1 MQVSVNVRASR
12 IVEEMIA
19 KQDEI
24 GVSVYKVGE
33 GTVID
38 AGVEA
43 SGGYLAGRYL
53 TEVCLGGLGSVGMT
67 WKQYGEMSL
76 PVVVVSTDHPSIA
89 LLGSQFAGW
98 QIKVE
103 KFFAMGSGPARALV
117 LKPKELYE
125 KIGYRDEANTA
136 VIVLETTQKPDEGVV
151 EYVSSACNVEPKDLY
166 IILASTSSLAGST
179 QISGRIVETGLHKL
193 LDVGFDPKLVLY
205 GSGCAPIAPVHP
217 KFQRAM
223 GRTNDALLYGGET
236 FFTVKYEDDEEL
248 RRVVEQVPSSKSR
261 DYGRSFFETFKEA
274 GYDFYKIDPALFAP
288 ACITVNNLRT
298 GSVYRAGQI
307 NEKVLKESFFGH

>member
-19 KQDEI
+19 RKDEI

-43 SGGYLAGRYL
+43 LGGYLAGRCL
-53 TEVCLGGLGSVGMT
+53 TEVCLGGLGSASII
-67 WKQYGEMSL
+67 WKRFGEIGL
-76 PVVVVSTDHPSIA
+76 PAVVVSTDHPSIA

-103 KFFAMGSGPARALV
+103 KFIAMGSGPARALA

-151 EYVSSACNVEPKDLY
+151 EYISNACSVDSKDLY

-193 LDVGFDPKLVLY
+193 VDVGLDPKLVLY

-217 KFQRAM
+217 RFQRAM

-248 RRVVEQVPSSKSR
+248 RRIVEQVPSSKSR

-288 ACITVNNLRT
+288 ACITVNNLKT
-298 GSVYRAGQI
+298 GSAYRAGQM

>member
-1 MQVSVNVRASR
+1 MQVSVNVTASK

-24 GVSVYKVGE
+24 GVSVYKVNE
-33 GTVID
+33 STVID
-38 AGVEA
+38 AGAEA
-43 SGGYLAGRYL
+43 PGGYLAGRYL
-53 TEVCLGGLGSVGMT
+53 TEVCLGGLGSVATT

-76 PVVVVSTDHPSIA
+76 PAVVVKTDHPSIA

-103 KFFAMGSGPARALV
+103 KFFAMGSGPARALA

-125 KIGYRDEANTA
+125 KIGYRDEADTA
-136 VIVLETTQKPDEGVV
+136 VIVLETTQKPDEAVV
-151 EYVSSACNVEPKDLY
+151 EYISSACNVEPKDLY
-166 IILASTSSLAGST
+166 MILASTSSLAGSA

-193 LDVGFDPKLVLY
+193 VDVGFDPKLVLY
-205 GSGCAPIAPVHP
+205 GSGCAPIAPAHP
-217 KFQRAM
+217 KFHRAM

-236 FFTVKYEDDEEL
+236 FFAVRCEDDEEL

-288 ACITVNNLRT
+288 ACITVNNLKT

>member
-19 KQDEI
+19 RKDEI

-43 SGGYLAGRYL
+43 LGGYLAGRYL
-53 TEVCLGGLGSVGMT
+53 TEVCLGGLGSASII
-67 WKQYGEMSL
+67 WKRFGEIDL
-76 PVVVVSTDHPSIA
+76 LAVVVSTDHPSIA

-103 KFFAMGSGPARALV
+103 KFIAMGSGPARALA

-151 EYVSSACNVEPKDLY
+151 EYISNACSVDSKDLY

-193 LDVGFDPKLVLY
+193 VDVGFDPKLVLY

-217 KFQRAM
+217 RFQRAM

-248 RRVVEQVPSSKSR
+248 RRIVEQVPSSKSR

-288 ACITVNNLRT
+288 ACITVNNLKT
-298 GSVYRAGQI
+298 GSVYRAGQM

>member
-1 MQVSVNVRASR
+1 MRVSVNVRASK
-12 IVEEMIA
+12 IVEEMVA

-24 GVSVYKVGE
+24 GVSVYKVNE
-33 GTVID
+33 STVID

-43 SGGYLAGRYL
+43 LGGYLAGRYL
-53 TEVCLGGLGSVGMT
+53 TEVCLGGLGSASII
-67 WKQYGEMSL
+67 WKRFGEIDL
-76 PVVVVSTDHPSIA
+76 PAVVVSVDHPSIA

-103 KFFAMGSGPARALV
+103 KFIAMGSGPARALA

-125 KIGYRDEANTA
+125 KIGYRDEADTA
-136 VIVLETTQKPDEGVV
+136 VIVLETTQKPDEAVV
-151 EYVSSACNVEPKDLY
+151 EYISNACSVDSKDLY

-193 LDVGFDPKLVLY
+193 VDVGFDPKLVLY

-248 RRVVEQVPSSKSR
+248 RRIVEQVPSSKSR

-288 ACITVNNLRT
+288 ACITVNNLKT
-298 GSVYRAGQI
+298 GSVYRAGQM